1 MFQKCITICTNV
13 TSSIDTVKQYVLQMR
28 VLYLFSKNWFE
39 GKMSHGR
46 LKYAQALSRLPGVEL
61 RIWGLGWEGYN
72 PLLSVKKNLEN
83 DGWEPT
89 HLWIY
94 KAQEYRD
101 LDAVGLPRLVVFNE
115 AYDYQETCREIAAAA
130 ATHLVFHHQNDFNFW
145 KQIFQ
150 NSFHLPHAAEIYE
163 EHVQIA
169 DRLVPSIVTGNLDAR
184 CYPLRRKMAN
194 LVLCRLLPGYVRAH
208 PGYILQGSKQIELQ
222 YESYRFDLQAA
233 RVGLGCSSVKKY
245 NLARFVELAM
255 AGTVIVSDL
264 PNDEAFKKYFADA
277 SIIIP
282 EGAGYL
288 KIRSI
293 VLSESRDVM
302 GLQQRSDALRG
313 AAEKFLNLDIYACQL
328 KEIVSSNC

>member
-13 TSSIDTVKQYVLQMR
+13 TSSIDIVKQYVLQMR

-39 GKMSHGR
+39 GKMSLGR

-101 LDAVGLPRLVVFNE
+101 LDAIGLPRLVVFNE

-130 ATHLVFHHQNDFNFW
+130 ATHLIFHHQNDFNFW

-194 LVLCRLLPGYVRAH
+194 LVRYRLLPGHVRKH
-208 PGYILQGSKQIELQ
+208 PGYTLQGSPCIEYQ
-222 YESYRFDLQAA
+222 YQSYRFDLQSA
-233 RVGLGCSSVKKY
+233 RIGLGCSSIKKY

-255 AGTVIVSDL
+255 AGTVIVTDL
-264 PNDEAFKKYFADA
+264 PDDDAFKKYFGDS

-282 EGAGYL
+282 DGASYL

-293 VLSESRDVM
+293 ILSESRDLQ
-302 GLQQRSDALRG
+302 GLQQRSNQIRS
-313 AAEKFLNLDIYACQL
+313 AAVKHLSFEIYVSQL
-328 KEIVSSNC
+328 KEILCS